1 MTVGQ
6 VPPPGTEAP
15 KPPAAPVR
23 SQWRRRQNLVAIL
36 LLGVPLAGV
45 LVFRLLPG
53 LASFLLSFSEWNLIA
68 SPEFVGTENFQR
80 LVQDPTF
87 WKALGNT
94 AYYVAGSVPGIVFVS
109 LGLALI
115 LNRGIR
121 GIKIFRTIYFLPVVS
136 SMVAVGIMWR
146 WLYNTQYGLVNA
158 GLGIFGIEPISWLGS
173 TTWAMP
179 ALIVVTVWREIGF
192 YMIIFLAAL
201 QGVPRHLL
209 EAARLDGAGP
219 WQRFWGVTFPMI
231 SPVTFFVSIMAM
243 INTFQAFDYMFVMT
257 EGGPRDSTL
266 TLVYYLYQ
274 QGFQRFSMGYASAI
288 ALTLFLIILAITI
301 VQWRI
306 GERRVVY

>member
-6 VPPPGTEAP
+6 IPPATPTEAVA
-15 KPPAAPVR
+15 PAR
-23 SQWRRRQNLVAIL
+23 GTRYRRRRQTLVAFGL
-36 LLGVPLAGV
+36 LAIPLAGV
-45 LVFRLLPG
+45 LIFRILPG
-53 LASFLLSFSEWNLIA
+53 MASFVLSFTEWNLFGR
-68 SPEFVGTENFQR
+68 PEVVGLANFQT
-80 LVQDPTF
+80 LVNDPVF
-87 WKALGNT
+87 WQALRNT

-121 GIKIFRTIYFLPVVS
+121 GIKLFRTIYFLPVVS

-146 WLYNTQYGLVNA
+146 WMFNAQYGLVNS
-158 GLGIFGIEPISWLGS
+158 GLGFLGIEPISWLGS

-179 ALIVVTVWREIGF
+179 ALIIVTVWREIGF

-201 QGVPRHLL
+201 QGVPQHLL

-257 EGGPRDSTL
+257 EGGPRNSTL

-288 ALTLFLIILAITI
+288 ALVLFLIILVITVI
-301 VQWRI
+301 QWRI